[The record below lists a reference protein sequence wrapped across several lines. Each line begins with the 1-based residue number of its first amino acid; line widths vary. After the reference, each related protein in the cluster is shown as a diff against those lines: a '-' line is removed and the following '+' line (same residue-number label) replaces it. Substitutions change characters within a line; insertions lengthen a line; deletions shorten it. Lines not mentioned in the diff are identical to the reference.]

1 MKKNFYTL
9 IFLGLFATGFSQTGN
24 VGINTTT
31 PTATLDVN
39 GNPTDVTKVDGFIP
53 PRITGNQLAAK
64 DSMYGTNQNGT
75 IVYVTSSVT
84 TPTPKTTNITSAG
97 YYFYDSLSSTWK
109 SLTGNSSSGTGSG
122 TALYAMKDGA
132 WSLLNLGISGTNW
145 SKISLTSTDVKAG
158 NQALLVNGVYTA
170 PEAGLYEVNYEFQLE
185 GGVDLSLLG
194 SKVLGIIKN
203 GTTVY
208 ETKIFDAVRVSILGV
223 TLASVPVT
231 SSSLNTMIQL
241 NAGETVTFAVE
252 TGGVNLGLLT
262 DGKAKVSVSKIS
274 N

>member
-9 IFLGLFATGFSQTGN
+9 IFLGLFATGYSQTGN

-39 GNPTDVTKVDGFIP
+39 GSPTDLTKVDGFIP

-75 IVYVTSSVT
+75 IVYVTSAVT
-84 TPTPKTTNITSAG
+84 TPTTKTAAVTAPG
-97 YYFYDSLSSTWK
+97 HYYYDSTSSTWK
-109 SLTGNSSSGTGSG
+109 SLYGSTSSGSG
-122 TALYAMKDGA
+122 TAVYASKDGA

-145 SKISLTSTDVKAG
+145 SKINLTSTDVKAG
-158 NQALLVNGVYTA
+158 NQALFVNGVYTA
-170 PEAGLYEVNYEFQLE
+170 SQAGLYEVNYEFQLE

-194 SKVLGIIKN
+194 NKVLGVIKN

-208 ETKIFDAVRVSILGV
+208 DQKIFDAVRVSILGI
-223 TLASVPVT
+223 TLAAVPVT
-231 SSSLNTMIQL
+231 STSLNTMIQL
-241 NAGETVTFAVE
+241 NAGDTITFGVE

-262 DGKAKVSVSKIS
+262 DGKVKLSVSKIS

>member
-9 IFLGLFATGFSQTGN
+9 IFLGLFATGYSQTGN

-39 GNPTDVTKVDGFIP
+39 GSPTDVSKVDGFIP

-64 DSMYGTNQNGT
+64 DAVYTTNQNGA
-75 IVYVTSSVT
+75 IVYITAAVT
-84 TPTPKTTNITSAG
+84 TPTPKTANITAPG
-97 YYFYDSLSSTWK
+97 YYYYDSTSSTWK
-109 SLTGNSSSGTGSG
+109 LLTGNSGSGMGSG
-122 TALYAMKDGA
+122 TTVYATRDGA
-132 WSLLNLGISGTNW
+132 WSLLNLGISGTDWN
-145 SKISLTSTDVKAG
+145 KINLTSTDVKAG
-158 NQALLVNGVYTA
+158 NSASFVNGVYTA
-170 PEAGLYEVNYEFQLE
+170 PEAGIYEVNYEFQLE

-208 ETKIFDAVRVSILGV
+208 ETKIFDAVRVAVLTV
-223 TLASVPVT
+223 TLAAVPVT

-241 NAGETVTFAVE
+241 NAGETITFAVE

-262 DGKAKVSVSKIS
+262 DGKVKISVSKIS

>member
-9 IFLGLFATGFSQTGN
+9 IFLGLFATGIAQTGN

-31 PTATLDVN
+31 PSATLDVT
-39 GNPTDVTKVDGFIP
+39 GSPADATKADGLIP

-75 IVYVTSSVT
+75 IIYATAAVT
-84 TPTPKTTNITSAG
+84 TSTPKTTNVTAPG
-97 YYFYDSLSSTWK
+97 YYYYDSLSSTWK
-109 SLTGNSSSGTGSG
+109 SLNGNSGSGSGTG
-122 TALYAMKDGA
+122 TAMYAMKDGA
-132 WSLLNLGISGTNW
+132 WSLLGLGISGTDWN
-145 SKISLTSTDVKAG
+145 KIDLTSTDVKAG
-158 NQALLVNGVYTA
+158 NSASFVNGVYTA
-170 PEAGLYEVNYEFQLE
+170 PEAGIYEVNYEFQLE
-185 GGVDLSLLG
+185 GGVDLGLLG
-194 SKVLGIIKN
+194 GKVLGIIKN

-223 TLASVPVT
+223 TLAAVPVT

-241 NAGETVTFAVE
+241 NPGETITFGVE
-252 TGGVNLGLLT
+252 TGGISLGLLT
-262 DGKAKVSVSKIS
+262 DGKVKVSVSKVS

>member
-9 IFLGLFATGFSQTGN
+9 IFLGLFATGYSQTGN

-39 GNPTDVTKVDGFIP
+39 GSPTDVTKVDGFIP

-64 DSMYGTNQNGT
+64 DAVYTTNQNGV
-75 IVYVTSSVT
+75 IVYITAAVTA
-84 TPTPKTTNITSAG
+84 PTPKTANITAPG
-97 YYFYDSLSSTWK
+97 YYYYDSASSTWK
-109 SLTGNSSSGTGSG
+109 LLTGNSGSGMGSG
-122 TALYAMKDGA
+122 TTVYATRDGA

-145 SKISLTSTDVKAG
+145 NKINLTSTDVKAG
-158 NQALLVNGVYTA
+158 NSASFVNGVYTA
-170 PEAGLYEVNYEFQLE
+170 PEAGIYEVNYEFQLE

-194 SKVLGIIKN
+194 SKVLGILKN
-203 GTTVY
+203 GTTIY
-208 ETKIFDAVRVSILGV
+208 ETKIFDAVRVAVLTV
-223 TLASVPVT
+223 TLAAVPVT

-241 NAGETVTFAVE
+241 NAGETITFAVE

-262 DGKAKVSVSKIS
+262 DGKVKISVSKIS